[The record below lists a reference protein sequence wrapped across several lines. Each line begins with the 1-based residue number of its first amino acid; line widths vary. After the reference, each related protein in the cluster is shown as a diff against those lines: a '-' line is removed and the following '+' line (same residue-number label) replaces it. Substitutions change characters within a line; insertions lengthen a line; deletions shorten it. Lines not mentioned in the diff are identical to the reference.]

1 MASARRTDQRSPA
14 VIEKVMLGIKPGTDG
29 GPLLPLMREM
39 VPAPRVL
46 HLVSLVRIGTDNDE
60 PDRLAATEQSL
71 EALAERLRSEGYTV
85 ETTVSFNAVS
95 AGGQLAE
102 LADDHGADLLI
113 IGMAKRS
120 RVGKA
125 LVGSDAQS
133 VLIAAPCPVICVR
146 TS

>member
-1 MASARRTDQRSPA
+1 MIQ
-14 VIEKVMLGIKPGTDG
+14 KVMIGIKPESDG
-29 GPLLPLMREM
+29 EALFPIVREL
-39 VPAPRVL
+39 VPAPRSL
-46 HLVSLVRIGTDNDE
+46 HLVSLVRIGTDGDE
-60 PDRLAATEQSL
+60 PDRLAAAERSL
-71 EALAERLRSEGYTV
+71 ERVAEGLRGEGFEV
-85 ETTVSFNAVS
+85 ATTVSFNAVA
-95 AGGQLAE
+95 AGGQLAD
-102 LADDHGADLLI
+102 LADDRDVDLLV